1 MRSLLAVAAVTASLL
16 VLSPAS
22 AHHLWIEADG
32 SGAKIFF
39 GEFGENLREASP
51 GTLDKIEPKARIV
64 TPAGE
69 RPLDVRKTGD
79 GFAVP
84 GRFEAS
90 DSIVAEDTRY
100 PLFSRTRDGSTTR
113 SIYWPAARLVG
124 DRTPRAAVLDLDVV
138 PIAGDRFQVVFKG
151 KPLPKAKVEVLTPSG
166 WGREAHTGEDGSFSV
181 ALPWRGIYVFEVQ
194 HTDRTAGKRGEDAYD
209 TASYVTSLTVMQP
222 QGLEPLP
229 PPPPAKP
236 H

>member
-1 MRSLLAVAAVTASLL
+1 MRSFFLAAAVAASLLAVQPV
-16 VLSPAS
+16 S
-22 AHHLWIEADG
+22 AHHLWIEADDG
-32 SGAKIFF
+32 GAKIFF

-51 GTLDKIEPKARIV
+51 GTLDKLEPKARLV

-69 RPLDVRKTGD
+69 RPLDVRKTAD

-84 GRFEAS
+84 GKPGAG

-100 PLFSRTRDGSTTR
+100 PVYVGTRDGKTTR

-124 DRTPRAAVLDLDVV
+124 DRTPRTGVLDLDVV
-138 PIAGDRFQVVFKG
+138 PVAGDRFQVVFKG
-151 KPLPKAKVEVLTPSG
+151 KPLPKAKVEVITPSG
-166 WGREAHTGEDGSFSV
+166 WGREAHTGEDGSFAV
-181 ALPWRGIYVFEVQ
+181 ALPWRGVYVFEV
-194 HTDRTAGKRGEDAYD
+194 HHNDRTPGKRGEDAYD
-209 TASYVTSLTVMQP
+209 VMNYVTSLTVMQP

-229 PPPPAKP
+229 APPPAKP

>member
-1 MRSLLAVAAVTASLL
+1 MRLFLAVAAIVSSLF
-16 VLSPAS
+16 VLRSAS

-32 SGAKIFF
+32 AGAKIFF

-51 GTLDKIEPKARIV
+51 GTLDKLEPKARIV

-69 RPLDVRKTGD
+69 RPLDVRKTAD

-84 GRFEAS
+84 GKLEPA
-90 DSIVAEDTRY
+90 DSIIAEDTRY
-100 PLFSRTRDGSTTR
+100 PAFERTRDGSTTR
-113 SIYWPAARLVG
+113 SIYWPAARLVA
-124 DRTPRAAVLDLDVV
+124 DRSPRTAVLDLDVV
-138 PIAGDRFQVVFKG
+138 PVAGDRFQVVFKG
-151 KPLPKAKVEVLTPSG
+151 KPLPKAKVEIITPSG
-166 WGREAHTGEDGSFSV
+166 WGREVQTGEDGGFAV

-194 HTDRTAGKRGEDAYD
+194 HTDRTAGKRANDAYD
-209 TASYVTSLTVMQP
+209 SASYVTSLTIVQP

-229 PPPPAKP
+229 APPPAKP